1 MRFSII
7 DHPAIGIPLFEETTI
22 SACSID
28 FRISMTSCHQK
39 PHSSL
44 VYQLGKAHF
53 KPQTTAWSCPSCT
66 KSIGSRHSHVA
77 QHAAGTFGDLALSGV
92 SDLGRAGWIKKRG
105 KHGRSMDIL
114 DNAIASKHMN
124 YSRGSMPSNMAI
136 WKILYHPIS
145 IDFSYDENIHLKDFK
160 EDIHWFFSHL

>member
-1 MRFSII
+1 MGFSII

-66 KSIGSRHSHVA
+66 KSIGSRHSHAA
-77 QHAAGTFGDLALSGV
+77 QHAAGTFDDLALSGV
-92 SDLGRAGWIKKRG
+92 SDLGRAGWIKKKGKTWEIYGHFGQCNRQQTYELFTRQHAI
-105 KHGRSMDIL
+105 KHGNL
-114 DNAIASKHMN
+114 EN
-124 YSRGSMPSNMAI
+124 
-136 WKILYHPIS
+136 PIS
-145 IDFSYDENIHLKDFK
+145 SYIYRF
-160 EDIHWFFSHL
+160 